1 MNKIKHLLITAL
13 STLYIAG
20 INAQTFN
27 INNKTSS
34 IEWVGKKIG
43 GQHNGEIKIK
53 SGSLTI
59 KDKKIESGNFVMDMN
74 SITCAD
80 LEDEAYNNKLVGH
93 LKSDDFFGV
102 NDHPESSFIITNST
116 TFKDNKSA
124 IKGNLT
130 IKGITEEILFFVE
143 RIDNTFKATIDV
155 DRSKHNVR
163 YGSNSFF
170 DNLGNAAIDD
180 VFNLN
185 ITLITNNQ

>member
-1 MNKIKHLLITAL
+1 M
-13 STLYIAG
+13 
-20 INAQTFN
+20 
-27 INNKTSS
+27 
-34 IEWVGKKIG
+34 
-43 GQHNGEIKIK
+43 K

-59 KDKKIESGNFVMDMN
+59 KDKKIESGNFIMDMN

-80 LEDEAYNNKLVGH
+80 LEDEAYKNKLVGH

>member
-34 IEWVGKKIG
+34 IEWVGKKIE